1 MKQTAKKNKKRF
13 KSYTFWTF
21 CYDFIKFTGAIPTW
35 IFFRPK
41 IIRMGKKGKLDSAIL
56 MANHVGFFDPIIL
69 QFVFPLRRKW
79 SLATKDFFNNAL
91 NRAFFKSFLCIPVDK
106 KNVTIDMYHGISDVL
121 KAGKLLLIFPEGTI
135 NASDDAEFMKFK
147 GGVALFA
154 ILNKV
159 PVVPIYIVKREK
171 WYQRQHLVI
180 GEPVYLD
187 EALGRVPTPADI
199 EKVSELLQAK
209 EEELASNYKEKIN
222 AKSIKS

>member
-1 MKQTAKKNKKRF
+1 MKQTTKKNKKRF

-21 CYDFIKFTGAIPTW
+21 CHDFIKFTGAIPAW

-41 IIRMGKKGKLDSAIL
+41 IIRMGKKGKLNAAIL

-69 QFVFPLRRKW
+69 QFAFPLRRKW

-171 WYQRQHLVI
+171 WYQRQRLVI

-199 EKVSELLQAK
+199 EKVSELLQTK

>member
-1 MKQTAKKNKKRF
+1 MKQIAKKNKKRF

-21 CYDFIKFTGAIPTW
+21 CHDFIKFTGAIPAW

-41 IIRMGKKGKLDSAIL
+41 IIRMGKKGKLDAAIL

-171 WYQRQHLVI
+171 WYQRQRLVI

>member
-1 MKQTAKKNKKRF
+1 
-13 KSYTFWTF
+13 
-21 CYDFIKFTGAIPTW
+21 
-35 IFFRPK
+35 
-41 IIRMGKKGKLDSAIL
+41 
-56 MANHVGFFDPIIL
+56 
-69 QFVFPLRRKW
+69 
-79 SLATKDFFNNAL
+79 
-91 NRAFFKSFLCIPVDK
+91 
-106 KNVTIDMYHGISDVL
+106 MYHGISDVL

-171 WYQRQHLVI
+171 WYQRQRLVI

-209 EEELASNYKEKIN
+209 EEELALNYKEKIN

>member
-41 IIRMGKKGKLDSAIL
+41 IIRMGKKGKLNSAIL

-135 NASDDAEFMKFK
+135 NALDDAEFMKFK

-171 WYQRQHLVI
+171 WYQRQQIVI

>member
-41 IIRMGKKGKLDSAIL
+41 IIRMGKKGKLNSAIL

-135 NASDDAEFMKFK
+135 NALDDAEFMKFK

>member
-1 MKQTAKKNKKRF
+1 VN
-13 KSYTFWTF
+13 
-21 CYDFIKFTGAIPTW
+21 
-35 IFFRPK
+35 
-41 IIRMGKKGKLDSAIL
+41 
-56 MANHVGFFDPIIL
+56 
-69 QFVFPLRRKW
+69 
-79 SLATKDFFNNAL
+79 
-91 NRAFFKSFLCIPVDK
+91 FKSFLCIPVDK

-171 WYQRQHLVI
+171 WYQRQRLVI

-209 EEELASNYKEKIN
+209 EEELASNYKENIN

>member
-21 CYDFIKFTGAIPTW
+21 CHDFIKFTGAIPAW

-41 IIRMGKKGKLDSAIL
+41 VIRMGKKGKLNAAIL

-187 EALGRVPTPADI
+187 ETLGRVPTPADI

>member
-135 NASDDAEFMKFK
+135 NALDDAEFMKFK

-171 WYQRQHLVI
+171 WYQRQQIVI